1 MSNWSK
7 YFHNQFWEELREF
20 SSTRIPE
27 HHCEHCK
34 APQERRCLIDEKF
47 LIQQTQ
53 NFRFAW
59 YGVTLYEQ
67 GLFTYFPE
75 AHERWISHRGSY
87 PLPVE
92 NIGMGCVRVV
102 APRRH
107 LSNNDNPQE
116 WMKFVKFWL
125 KETENHFELITCIHP
140 NLFFKQLIN
149 DNDLVAVP
157 HGIDFQAKFLEEA
170 LKRFKID
177 Q

>member
-1 MSNWSK
+1 
-7 YFHNQFWEELREF
+7 
-20 SSTRIPE
+20 
-27 HHCEHCK
+27 
-34 APQERRCLIDEKF
+34 
-47 LIQQTQ
+47 
-53 NFRFAW
+53 
-59 YGVTLYEQ
+59 
-67 GLFTYFPE
+67 
-75 AHERWISHRGSY
+75 
-87 PLPVE
+87 
-92 NIGMGCVRVV
+92 MGCVRVV
-102 APRRH
+102 APRRL
-107 LSNNDNPQE
+107 LSINDNPQE